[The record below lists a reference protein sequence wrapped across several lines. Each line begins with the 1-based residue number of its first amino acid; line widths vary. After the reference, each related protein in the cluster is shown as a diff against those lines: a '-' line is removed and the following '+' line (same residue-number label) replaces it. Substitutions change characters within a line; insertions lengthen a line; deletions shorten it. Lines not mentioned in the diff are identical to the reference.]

1 MQPIRCYQAAAAACV
16 LLFAQ
21 ACFGW
26 AENWEDLRAAAGK
39 ISSIRATFVQEK
51 HMKVLV
57 RPLVSEGLLY
67 FQAPGSLRWEYRYPI
82 ESILVSHAGK
92 TQKYIRK
99 DGKLVAD
106 AAASAPALQFV
117 TDEISRWLKGSFDE
131 NPIFSASLQAGSRI
145 ILTPKDKSF
154 GHMIQRIELV
164 LSKRPGVM
172 DAVIVYESEDSFT
185 RIQFMNVEINQPLDR
200 RLFEEVQ

>member
-1 MQPIRCYQAAAAACV
+1 
-16 LLFAQ
+16 
-21 ACFGW
+21 
-26 AENWEDLRAAAGK
+26 
-39 ISSIRATFVQEK
+39 
-51 HMKVLV
+51 MKVLV
-57 RPLVSEGLLY
+57 RPLISEGLLY
-67 FQAPGSLRWEYRYPI
+67 FQAPGSLRWEYQRPI

-99 DGKLVAD
+99 DGHLIAD

-154 GHMIQRIELV
+154 GHMIQRIELM

-172 DAVIVYESEDSFT
+172 DSVIVYESENSFT
-185 RIQFMNVEINQPLDR
+185 RIQFINVEINQPLDR
-200 RLFEEVQ
+200 RLFEEVR